1 MSTSIGLAVRCFL
14 GGIIVGGVGAILG
27 AFFLLTSPRS
37 NKKDGKQGDESK
49 EGSSS
54 IPPPQ
59 RRLVRGNNPITKESL
74 ELLNSTIA
82 QLNQMMHLATKNDG
96 DDGGQDIDDKDLNI
110 DATRESLELAY
121 SDYHDKSKDR
131 ARQLKNLSQLC
142 LEMGRAYHQFGKDLS
157 KVSSVAKGHL
167 IKKIGDGDPLDEWMR
182 GFSHVMEALSADS
195 ETIGSVLSS
204 ESGVM
209 HNVLLIADTLQ
220 ARDKQLGAEGA
231 RVLLQLRESEVKLDK
246 RMDQRDRY
254 RDQLAFGGGGTLQ
267 KVIDIATH
275 TKQQAE
281 EEASARTVRFLQAS
295 ELALLEQTT
304 AHGAY
309 ETEFEQVM
317 PRVLQGYKKATAT
330 AMYKTRVQLGTI
342 ITSIRKFTE
351 KSDLITQR
359 FQRSLVGVSALGHEA
374 ALMDTLVQ
382 LRDSSRATSP
392 NSVVGSPS
400 CAEDTVATEK
410 PTINTT
416 ATVPPTSTSSTTD
429 VPKMNMHLEAT
440 SILAATA
447 PAELP
452 PLPSA
457 FRSVVD
463 KETCVWFNAF
473 SGRVYRD
480 AANSANFRSWLLEK
494 LTFQLNKN
502 SKSRPGF
509 LDELKV
515 VDVCFGQTPPLLLN
529 VTWEPKVTENPVEK
543 KKMPSEKSDKTTVDE
558 DDDDDEGEGDDA
570 NATTAAEKEK
580 KMNEE
585 VDEVACT
592 ADFAFRSGMKFT
604 LQTKIWCNWPRDRY
618 ASIPVTL
625 DLELVEISG
634 RIKLGVRHSHSF
646 ISFLEEPLTRFS
658 IDSSLGNDS
667 FKVSNI
673 PQLSDFI
680 IRKLDSF
687 ISRRLVSPNGHKF
700 RLVWPRSWWPADC
713 QNEFMSSSSG
723 GAPQG

>member
-1 MSTSIGLAVRCFL
+1 M
-14 GGIIVGGVGAILG
+14 
-27 AFFLLTSPRS
+27 
-37 NKKDGKQGDESK
+37 
-49 EGSSS
+49 
-54 IPPPQ
+54 
-59 RRLVRGNNPITKESL
+59 
-74 ELLNSTIA
+74 
-82 QLNQMMHLATKNDG
+82 
-96 DDGGQDIDDKDLNI
+96 
-110 DATRESLELAY
+110 
-121 SDYHDKSKDR
+121 
-131 ARQLKNLSQLC
+131 
-142 LEMGRAYHQFGKDLS
+142 
-157 KVSSVAKGHL
+157 
-167 IKKIGDGDPLDEWMR
+167 
-182 GFSHVMEALSADS
+182 
-195 ETIGSVLSS
+195 
-204 ESGVM
+204 
-209 HNVLLIADTLQ
+209 
-220 ARDKQLGAEGA
+220 
-231 RVLLQLRESEVKLDK
+231 
-246 RMDQRDRY
+246 
-254 RDQLAFGGGGTLQ
+254 
-267 KVIDIATH
+267 
-275 TKQQAE
+275 
-281 EEASARTVRFLQAS
+281 
-295 ELALLEQTT
+295 ALLEQTT

>member
-1 MSTSIGLAVRCFL
+1 MATVGFAVRCFL
-14 GGIIVGGVGAILG
+14 GGVIVGGVGAILG

-37 NKKDGKQGDESK
+37 NKKDGKGNDEK
-49 EGSSS
+49 EKSTGTK
-54 IPPPQ
+54 P
-59 RRLVRGNNPITKESL
+59 RLVRGDNPITKESL
-74 ELLNSTIA
+74 ELLNTTIA
-82 QLNQMMHLATKNDG
+82 QLSRTMHLATRNDT
-96 DDGGQDIDDKDLNI
+96 DDGGLDNDEKDLYI
-110 DATRESLELAY
+110 DATRETLELAY
-121 SDYHDKSKDR
+121 TDFHDKSKDR
-131 ARQLKNLSQLC
+131 TRQLKNLSQLC

-157 KVSSVAKGHL
+157 KVSSVAKSHL

-182 GFSHVMEALSADS
+182 GFSHLMEALSADS
-195 ETIGSVLSS
+195 ETLGSVLSS

-304 AHGAY
+304 AHGGF

-317 PRVLQGYKKATAT
+317 PRVLQGYKKATAS
-330 AMYKTRVQLGTI
+330 AMYNTRVQLGTV
-342 ITSIRKFTE
+342 ITSIRKFGE

-359 FQRSLVGVSALGHEA
+359 FQRSLVGAGALGHEA
-374 ALMDTLVQ
+374 ALMDTLVH
-382 LRDSSRATSP
+382 LRNDSRATSP

-400 CAEDTVATEK
+400 CAEDTAVPMK
-410 PTINTT
+410 PTTNTT
-416 ATVPPTSTSSTTD
+416 ATMSSTPTSSTIPSTTAVKMD

-452 PLPSA
+452 PLPPA

-529 VTWEPKVTENPVEK
+529 VTWEPKVTESPVEK
-543 KKMPSEKSDKTTVDE
+543 KKVASEKSDKTTVDDE
-558 DDDDDEGEGDDA
+558 DDDDEGEGGDA
-570 NATTAAEKEK
+570 DATNSAEKDK

-592 ADFAFRSGMKFT
+592 ADFAFRSGLKFT

-646 ISFLEEPLTRFS
+646 VSFLEEPLTRFS

-700 RLVWPRSWWPADC
+700 RLVWPRSW
-713 QNEFMSSSSG
+713 
-723 GAPQG
+723 

>member
-1 MSTSIGLAVRCFL
+1 
-14 GGIIVGGVGAILG
+14 
-27 AFFLLTSPRS
+27 
-37 NKKDGKQGDESK
+37 
-49 EGSSS
+49 
-54 IPPPQ
+54 
-59 RRLVRGNNPITKESL
+59 
-74 ELLNSTIA
+74 
-82 QLNQMMHLATKNDG
+82 
-96 DDGGQDIDDKDLNI
+96 
-110 DATRESLELAY
+110 
-121 SDYHDKSKDR
+121 
-131 ARQLKNLSQLC
+131 
-142 LEMGRAYHQFGKDLS
+142 
-157 KVSSVAKGHL
+157 
-167 IKKIGDGDPLDEWMR
+167 
-182 GFSHVMEALSADS
+182 
-195 ETIGSVLSS
+195 
-204 ESGVM
+204 
-209 HNVLLIADTLQ
+209 
-220 ARDKQLGAEGA
+220 
-231 RVLLQLRESEVKLDK
+231 
-246 RMDQRDRY
+246 
-254 RDQLAFGGGGTLQ
+254 
-267 KVIDIATH
+267 
-275 TKQQAE
+275 
-281 EEASARTVRFLQAS
+281 
-295 ELALLEQTT
+295 
-304 AHGAY
+304 
-309 ETEFEQVM
+309 M
-317 PRVLQGYKKATAT
+317 PRVLQGYKKATAS
-330 AMYKTRVQLGTI
+330 AIYKTRVQLGTV
-342 ITSIRKFTE
+342 ITSIRKFGNSNIPLSQPKLDPPLSYPPYPNIPLSQPKLDPPLSYPPYPNCVGE

-359 FQRSLVGVSALGHEA
+359 FQRSLVGSGALGHEK

-382 LRDSSRATSP
+382 LRNASRAISP

-400 CAEDTVATEK
+400 CAEDTAAPMK
-410 PTINTT
+410 PTTNAT
-416 ATVPPTSTSSTTD
+416 ATSSSTPTPISTPTTTPATTVKMD

-452 PLPSA
+452 PLPPA
-457 FRSVVD
+457 FRNVVD

-529 VTWEPKVTENPVEK
+529 VTWEPKVTEAPVEK
-543 KKMPSEKSDKTTVDE
+543 KKDASEKTDKAAVDE
-558 DDDDDEGEGDDA
+558 EDDDDEGEGEGGDTNA
-570 NATTAAEKEK
+570 NNATEKEK

-592 ADFAFRSGMKFT
+592 ADFAFRSGLKFT

-687 ISRRLVSPNGHKF
+687 ISKRLVSPNGHKF

-713 QNEFMSSSSG
+713 QNEFMSSSGSA
-723 GAPQG
+723 APPTG